1 MTLYEKLQQDMKQS
15 MLARDEVTRDTLRLV
30 ISAVRKHELEGG
42 KTITDELVQ
51 SVLQS
56 ASKTRQESIE
66 QFEKAGRTDLAAK
79 EKSELEVVRRYLPK
93 QLDESATRAAVERA
107 IQELGLTSKK
117 DLGAVMK
124 AVMAK
129 HKGEIDGKLVQQ
141 IAGGLLT

>member
-42 KTITDELVQ
+42 KTITDEIVQ

-93 QLDESATRAAVERA
+93 QLDESATRAAVESA
-107 IQELGLTSKK
+107 IKELGLTSKK
-117 DLGAVMK
+117 DLGVVMK
-124 AVMAK
+124 AVGLAK
-129 HKGEIDGKLVQQ
+129 
-141 IAGGLLT
+141 